1 MEKMTYT
8 IDELKGF
15 SKSDLIYQILLKEQ
29 AINRL
34 NVKIEGLTELIETL
48 SRDLDKFNE
57 GVYRGE

>member
-1 MEKMTYT
+1 MTYT